1 MGLSSL
7 DASGRPLGYIVLA
20 LLLLLSAFFS
30 GSETALLAANKLR
43 LRQLDDEGS
52 RRAGLIRRLLADPGR
67 VLTAL
72 LVGNNIVNV
81 AATVL
86 ATALLVELWGVQRGP
101 VYALIGMTLL
111 LLIVGEV
118 TPKTFAAK
126 YADRVAMWVA
136 RPVGWLTTLLSPVIW
151 LLGLFSNVLVRPLG
165 GRVNL
170 ASPLVTEEEI
180 RLLVKMGEEEGVI
193 QEDERE
199 MIHSIFEF
207 GDKVARE
214 VMVPRIDMAGVPDTA
229 TVAAALRLIR
239 EDGHSRLPVYH
250 EAIDQIVG
258 IVHVKDLMAYAQDGR
273 DETPVKEAARPAY
286 FIPESKPL
294 DGLFREMRRRKAH
307 MAIVVDEYGG
317 TAGLVTIEDL
327 LEEIVGP
334 ILDEYDVEEKLVEI
348 VNEHVALVDGRASL
362 EEVNEQ
368 LGLDLPAGEVDT
380 IGGFI
385 YALLGHVPTQGESVS
400 ADGVELFVEQLEG
413 HRIAR
418 IRLTKRAAAEP
429 LRS

>member
-1 MGLSSL
+1 L
-7 DASGRPLGYIVLA
+7 DASSRPLGYIVLA

-43 LRQLDDEGS
+43 LRQLHEGGS
-52 RRAGLIRRLLADPGR
+52 RRAGVVRRLLEEPGR

-72 LVGNNIVNV
+72 LVGNNIANV

-86 ATALLVELWGVQRGP
+86 ATALAVELWGARQGAAI
-101 VYALIGMTLL
+101 ALVGMTLV
-111 LLIVGEV
+111 LLIVGEI

-126 YADRVAMWVA
+126 HADRLAMSVAWPVA
-136 RPVGWLTTLLSPVIW
+136 WLAALLSPVVRV
-151 LLGLFSNVLVRPLG
+151 LSVLSNVLMRPLG

-180 RLLVKMGEEEGVI
+180 RLLVKVGEEEGVI

-207 GDKVARE
+207 GDTVARE
-214 VMVPRIDMAGVPDTA
+214 VMVPRIDMVCVADTD
-229 TVAAALRLIR
+229 TVADALRVVR
-239 EDGHSRLPVYH
+239 AEGHSRLPVYH
-250 EAIDQIVG
+250 ESIDQIVG
-258 IVHVKDLMAYAQDGR
+258 IVHVKDLLTYVQDGR
-273 DETPVKEAARPAY
+273 EQAAVGEAARPGY
-286 FIPESKPL
+286 FIPESTRL
-294 DGLFREMRRRKAH
+294 DSLFREMRRRKAH

-334 ILDEYDVEEKLVEI
+334 ILDEYDVEEKLLEV
-348 VNEHVALVDGRASL
+348 VNEHVAVVDGRVSL

-368 LGLDLPAGEVDT
+368 LGLDLPLGEVDT
-380 IGGFI
+380 IGGFV
-385 YALLGHVPTQGESVS
+385 YSLLGHVPAPGETVTY
-400 ADGVELFVEQLEG
+400 DGTELFVERLEG

-418 IRLTKRAAAEP
+418 VRITKRVPTEQ
-429 LRS
+429 RR

>member
-1 MGLSSL
+1 M
-7 DASGRPLGYIVLA
+7 LA

-43 LRQLDDEGS
+43 LRQMDEEGS
-52 RRAGLIRRLLADPGR
+52 RRAGLIRRLLEEPGR

-86 ATALLVELWGVQRGP
+86 ATAILVELWGRARGP
-101 VYALIGMTLL
+101 IYALVGMTILL
-111 LLIVGEV
+111 LVVGEI

-126 YADRVAMWVA
+126 HADRVALLVA
-136 RPVGWLTTLLSPVIW
+136 RPVSWLTTLLSPVIRVLS
-151 LLGLFSNVLVRPLG
+151 LLSNVLVRPLG

-170 ASPLVTEEEI
+170 TSPLVTEEEI
-180 RLLVKMGEEEGVI
+180 RLLVKVGEEEGVI

-207 GDKVARE
+207 GDTVVRE
-214 VMVPRIDMAGVPDTA
+214 VMVPRIDMVCAADTD
-229 TVAAALRLIR
+229 TVADALRVVR
-239 EDGHSRLPVYH
+239 AEGHSRLPVYH
-250 EAIDQIVG
+250 ESIDQIVG
-258 IVHVKDLMAYAQDGR
+258 IVHVKDLLTYVQDGR
-273 DETPVKEAARPAY
+273 EQAAVKEAARAAF

-294 DGLFREMRRRKAH
+294 DGLFREMRRKKAH

-334 ILDEYDVEEKLVEI
+334 ILDEYDVEEKLLEI
-348 VNEHVALVDGRASL
+348 VNERVTLVDGRVSL

-368 LGLDLPAGEVDT
+368 LGLDLPVGDVDT
-380 IGGFI
+380 VGGFV
-385 YALLGHVPTQGESVS
+385 YARLGRVPAQGESVTT
-400 ADGVELFVEQLEG
+400 DGVELFVERLEG

-418 IRLTKRAAAEP
+418 VRITKRMPTEP
-429 LRS
+429 IRS